1 MAMVAVEMPPLR
13 GIVHAAGVLDDGVL
27 SQQTWPRF
35 ETVLGPKVIGGF
47 NLHRATEGTPLD
59 FFVMFASA
67 AGVLGSAGQGA
78 YGAAN
83 AFLDALAHHRRAEGK
98 PALSIDWG
106 PWGDTGM
113 AAALGQ
119 HDQRRWADVG
129 LGLIP
134 PSEGMAVLERLLHSG
149 RAQVLVLPVRWPRF
163 LAQFNAGAE
172 PRLFADVAR
181 EVRPGAAARS
191 AVAESAELRKRLEET
206 PPSKR
211 RRVVLAHVREQV
223 LKVLALDSSQ
233 PLDDQQGFQALGMDS
248 LMAVE
253 LRNRLQAATGRALSS
268 TLAFDYPTVE
278 AIAGYLSTEVFG
290 LAPEVDEEAQRAAA
304 EEAERD
310 AAQRSQV
317 LAELE
322 SLSEGEAEALLL
334 QELDANRKV
343 ISK

>member
-1 MAMVAVEMPPLR
+1 
-13 GIVHAAGVLDDGVL
+13 
-27 SQQTWPRF
+27 
-35 ETVLGPKVIGGF
+35 
-47 NLHRATEGTPLD
+47 
-59 FFVMFASA
+59 MFASA

-113 AAALGQ
+113 AAAVGQ
-119 HDQRRWADVG
+119 HDQRRWADIG
-129 LGLIP
+129 LALIP
-134 PSEGMAVLERLLHSG
+134 PSEGIAILERLLHSG
-149 RAQVLVLPVRWPRF
+149 RAQVTVLPVRWPRF
-163 LAQFNAGAE
+163 LAQFNAGTE

-181 EVRPGAAARS
+181 EARSGAAARS
-191 AVAESAELRKRLEET
+191 TVAESAELRKRLEET
-206 PPSKR
+206 APSKR

-223 LKVLALDSSQ
+223 LKVLALDSSH

-248 LMAVE
+248 LMATE

-278 AIAGYLSTEVFG
+278 AIAGYLATEVLG
-290 LAPEVDEEAQRAAA
+290 LEPDVDEGAQRAAA

-310 AAQRSQV
+310 AAQRSLA
-317 LAELE
+317 LAELD

-334 QELDANRKV
+334 QELDANPRAL
-343 ISK
+343 SK